1 MGAQPESPEKGLET
15 ETMVVKRFSSGCRV
29 QHVDIK
35 QRNCPSEDLARRKA
49 KRKV

>member
-1 MGAQPESPEKGLET
+1 MGAQREGPTKDLET
-15 ETMVVKRFSSGCRV
+15 EMMVVKRFASGCRV

-35 QRNCPSEDLARRKA
+35 QRNCPSKDLARRKA

>member
-1 MGAQPESPEKGLET
+1 M
-15 ETMVVKRFSSGCRV
+15 MVVKRFSGGCRV

-35 QRNCPSEDLARRKA
+35 QRHCPSEGLARRKA